1 MPMRYW
7 KWSTWGW
14 FGSGTRDWLIPCNY
28 MQTHIEFF
36 PCDGYA
42 TFTSMKHGI
51 CTSYLMTRL
60 ISWLNLAAAIFIHHL
75 FQVAWRWHSTL
86 PSYVNS
92 KMYVTSHVCGL
103 VEQRDTRSHR
113 MVSVYKA
120 AVAFTSLPNDWWI
133 VLVLWGF
140 DARVIVMYNS
150 MQQQLRN
157 ATNVWTNV
165 SYGTVITTRAAW
177 PVKTPL
183 NSHLDNFLNETTPQ
197 EGAHCSHTTYAN
209 QKQTF
214 KDH

>member
-1 MPMRYW
+1 MATLYSLVRNMVYAPH
-7 KWSTWGW
+7 TL
-14 FGSGTRDWLIPCNY
+14 WLSSDLLTQSC
-28 MQTHIEFF
+28 
-36 PCDGYA
+36 
-42 TFTSMKHGI
+42 S
-51 CTSYLMTRL
+51 SYLY
-60 ISWLNLAAAIFIHHL
+60 HHL

-92 KMYVTSHVCGL
+92 KMYVTSHFCGL
-103 VEQRDTRSHR
+103 VEQRDTRI
-113 MVSVYKA
+113 VSVNKA

-140 DARVIVMYNS
+140 DARVTVMYNS
-150 MQQQLRN
+150 MQQQLWN

-197 EGAHCSHTTYAN
+197 EGAYCSHTTYAN

-214 KDH
+214 QDH